1 LITAAPGHL
10 QLGRRNRLSRAISR
24 NGTAGAV
31 YGGVESVAEEV
42 GVAAGEG
49 VAVGEPATCGV
60 SVGDAELVGVAFAV
74 GVDVVAAGD
83 GVRVGA
89 GEVELEVE
97 DCPVVE
103 GVSTAAGCVGLTS
116 T

>member
-1 LITAAPGHL
+1 M
-10 QLGRRNRLSRAISR
+10 
-24 NGTAGAV
+24 
-31 YGGVESVAEEV
+31 AEEV
-42 GVAAGEG
+42 GVAAADG
-49 VAVGEPATCGV
+49 VAVGEPASRGV

-74 GVDVVAAGD
+74 GVDVVVVGD
-83 GVRVGA
+83 GVRAGP

-103 GVSTAAGCVGLTS
+103 EVPTVAVCVGLTS